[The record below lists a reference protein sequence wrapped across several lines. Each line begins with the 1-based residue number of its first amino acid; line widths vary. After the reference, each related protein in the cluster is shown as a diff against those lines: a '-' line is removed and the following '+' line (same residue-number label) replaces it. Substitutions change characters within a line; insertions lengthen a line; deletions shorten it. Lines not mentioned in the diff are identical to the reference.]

1 VQRIGIGLDFGTSNS
16 AVAWFDGTTLHRVL
30 LEGGNPILP
39 TAIHLDRHYAALT
52 GQLAINRYVEENRG
66 RRVELVASVIGE
78 SASSVGGNNTG
89 DDISRLETQRHT
101 LYGPLY
107 DRTLPG
113 RLFLGLKRLLGD
125 PDIERLSVFER
136 HYRIVALLTPI
147 LLQIRE
153 ALEREVAPPLPA
165 IHAGRPVT
173 FEGRAGNRND
183 VAVERLTEAYEH
195 AGFNVAAFYPEP
207 VAATLSWLHGAR
219 RHERG
224 TALTVDFGGGTLD
237 LAVVRFDGA
246 RFEVLATH
254 GMALGGDRIDQL
266 IFEQML
272 FPELG
277 KGERWVREVDGRT
290 VDTLFPFH
298 EFEPGLVNWP
308 TTFLLNQN
316 HWRAMAVDRIA
327 RGGPGAEKFQR
338 LLDLISF
345 NYSHNCFQAIRRA
358 KVALSA
364 QADTFIDIP
373 ELNLNVPFSRARF
386 EEILVPVL
394 ARTRECVQ
402 TVLERACLTTG
413 EIDVVIRTGGTSEIV
428 AVRALLEELFP
439 ERVEGH
445 DPFTSVACGLAIA
458 NHAGHR
464 YPGGLGAAV
473 PLA

>member
-1 VQRIGIGLDFGTSNS
+1 MKRVGIGLDFGTSNS
-16 AVAWFDGTTLHRVL
+16 AAAWFDGTTLHRVL
-30 LEGGNPILP
+30 LEGGKPIMP

-52 GQLAINRYVEENRG
+52 GQAAIDRYVEENRG
-66 RRVELVASVIGE
+66 RRVELVAEVIGE
-78 SASSVGGNNTG
+78 SASSVGGSNTG
-89 DDISRLETQRHT
+89 EDISRLETQRHT
-101 LYGPLY
+101 LYGPLH

-147 LLQIRE
+147 LLHIRE
-153 ALEREVAPPLPA
+153 ALERDVAPPLPA
-165 IHAGRPVT
+165 LHAGRPVT
-173 FEGRAGNRND
+173 FEGRAGSRNE

-195 AGFNVAAFYPEP
+195 AGFHVAEFYPEP

-224 TALTVDFGGGTLD
+224 VALTVDFGGGTLD
-237 LAVVRFDGA
+237 LAVVRFDKA

-266 IFEQML
+266 IFEHML

-277 KGERWVREVDGRT
+277 KGERWVREVDGCS

-316 HWRAMAVDRIA
+316 QWRAMVVDRIA
-327 RGGPGAEKFQR
+327 RGGTGVEKFQR

-358 KVALSA
+358 KVALSSESS
-364 QADTFIDIP
+364 TCIDIP

-386 EEILVPVL
+386 DEILVPVL
-394 ARTRECVQ
+394 ARTRECIQ
-402 TVLERACLTTG
+402 TVLERACITAG

-428 AVRALLEELFP
+428 AVRALLEELFAGK
-439 ERVEGH
+439 VEGH

-458 NHAGHR
+458 NF
-464 YPGGLGAAV
+464 GAPASH
-473 PLA
+473 